1 MIYLLSD
8 FGANG
13 PYPGLMEAA
22 VRMAEPAVPVIHL
35 LHDLP
40 AFMPRPSGALVAALG
55 ATTPVG
61 SVLVCVVD
69 PGVGTSRE
77 PLVLAAGGRWYV
89 GPDNGLFDLLAARS
103 RHVGRWTVDWR
114 PERLSATFHGRD
126 LFAPLAA
133 RIAVGDRSWG
143 RPLPGKVRTTP
154 HRHCREVVYID
165 PYGNAMTG
173 LFAADLQSGACLVAG
188 GQQFS
193 PVRTFAEAEPGKPAW
208 LTNSLGLAELCLNGD
223 NCAARLGLALGDPV
237 DVVSR

>member
-8 FGANG
+8 FGAGG

-22 VRMAEPAVPVIHL
+22 VRTTAPAVPVIHL

-40 AFMPRPSGALVAALG
+40 AFRPRPSGALVAALG
-55 ATTPVG
+55 AATPAG

-77 PLVLAAGGRWYV
+77 PLALAADGRWYV
-89 GPDNGLFDLLAARS
+89 GPDNGLLDLAAARS
-103 RHVGRWTVDWR
+103 WQVRRWAVDWR

-133 RIAVGDRSWG
+133 RIAAGDRSWG
-143 RPLPGKVRTTP
+143 RPLPVEPGIVLQRQCP
-154 HRHCREVVYID
+154 EVVYID
-165 PYGNAMTG
+165 PYGNVMTG
-173 LFAADLQSGACLVAG
+173 LFAADLQSGTRLVVG
-188 GQQFS
+188 DRKFR
-193 PVRTFAEAEPGKPAW
+193 PVRTFADAEPGTPAW

-223 NCAARLGLALGDPV
+223 NCAARLGLTLGDPV
-237 DVVSR
+237 DLLPP